1 MGRKVGMG
9 RSTGDGVTIL
19 WKGRQVKGQEY
30 LRLGQGR

>member
-1 MGRKVGMG
+1 MS

-19 WKGRQVKGQEY
+19 WQGRQGKGQAN